1 MLGQVGIR
9 GLTGPP
15 NKRGSKVGE
24 TAYTG
29 GGLLPFKYWEW
40 NGRAWGEITK
50 DKWKS
55 ANPGGVAYTSIS
67 VPAGGTTTGALRYP
81 KDVAMKEN
89 SDYVMFEFYEYKP
102 PFQNINRADTEAKAG
117 PLGAYNESVLS
128 SRLYDKTSGKT
139 IVLYMPEDISTGYKA
154 NWTGKAFSN
163 IGRDMLSM
171 AGSGNA
177 GQLYSGIANNTET
190 IVDQFI
196 PNAGAKVIQ
205 EVIGKL
211 TGESIEA
218 NDIFAST
225 RGVILNPNVELLFS
239 GIDLRNF
246 SLNFKMVPRNGDEAQ
261 MIKNI
266 IKEFKKAMLP
276 KFAKGDELPVST
288 LLASP
293 QSISNNFIRVPDV
306 CKVTFMRGGN
316 VNTDVTQY
324 KICAITQVDVNYT
337 PDGTYATYDDGSMVA
352 IQLSLSFQETKLI
365 FSEEADKY

>member
-1 MLGQVGIR
+1 MF
-9 GLTGPP
+9 GPGKP
-15 NKRGSKVGE
+15 NKDGKKVGE
-24 TAYTG
+24 TTYTG
-29 GGLLPFKYWEW
+29 GFGSFKYWEW
-40 NGRAWGEITK
+40 NGRDWNEITK

-55 ANPGGVAYTSIS
+55 ANPGGTAYTAIS
-67 VPAGGTTTGALRYP
+67 TPSGGTTTGALRYP

-102 PFQNINRADTEAKAG
+102 PFQNINRADTKAKAG
-117 PLGAYNESVLS
+117 PLGAYNESAMS

-163 IGRDMLSM
+163 IGRDALTT

-177 GQLYSGIANNTET
+177 GQLLSNIATSTET

-205 EVIGKL
+205 EVIGKI

-246 SLNFKMVPRNGDEAQ
+246 SLNFKMVPRNQSEAQ
-261 MIKNI
+261 MIKDI
-266 IKEFKKAMLP
+266 IKEFKKSMLP
-276 KFAKGDELPVST
+276 KFAKGTELPLST

-306 CKVTFMRGGN
+306 CKVSFMRGGN
-316 VNTDVTQY
+316 LNTDVTQY
-324 KICAITQVDVNYT
+324 KMCAITQVDVNYT
-337 PDGTYATYDDGSMVA
+337 PDGAYATYDDGSMVA

>member
-1 MLGQVGIR
+1 MLGQVGF
-9 GLTGPP
+9 GPKKP
-15 NKRGSKVGE
+15 NKRGSKIGD
-24 TAYTG
+24 TTYTG
-29 GGLLPFKYWEW
+29 GFGSFKYWEW
-40 NGRAWGEITK
+40 NGNDWIEITR

-55 ANPGGVAYTSIS
+55 ANPGGTAYNTVQ

-81 KDVAMKEN
+81 ANVAMKEN
-89 SDYVMFEFYEYKP
+89 SDYVMFEFFEYQP
-102 PFQNINRADTEAKAG
+102 PFQNINRDNTQAKSG

-163 IGRDMLSM
+163 IGRDVLLT

-177 GQLYSGIANNTET
+177 GQMLSNAGNL
-190 IVDQFI
+190 VDDMMAQLI
-196 PNAGAKVIQ
+196 PNTGAKVIQ
-205 EVIGKL
+205 EVIGKI
-211 TGESIEA
+211 TGESIEP

-246 SLNFKMVPRNGDEAQ
+246 SLNFKMVPRNDKEAT
-261 MIKNI
+261 MIKDI

-276 KFAKGDELPVST
+276 KFAKGTELPLTT
-288 LLASP
+288 LLASA
-293 QSISNNFIRVPDV
+293 QDISNNFIRVPDV
-306 CKVTFMRGGN
+306 CRVSFMRGGSL
-316 VNTDVTQY
+316 NTDVPQY
-324 KICAITQVDVNYT
+324 KMCAITQVDVNYT
-337 PDGTYATYDDGSMVA
+337 PDGAYATYEDGSMVA
-352 IQLSLSFQETKLI
+352 INLSLSFQETKLI